1 MPAAKGDDSPVARP
15 KEIEDDA
22 RGEPPPEAEVVVA
35 PELTAGQLFDFY
47 ERNNICEVGHG
58 KETAVRILHHP
69 HVIVGAFAGS
79 QLVGLARATFDGLSA
94 AIMEFSLDLR
104 WQGGGTNGS
113 LLEGDPFGLGARLG
127 RALLAEL
134 DRLGSTFVTA
144 YIVAGTEERF
154 YESLGFTANV
164 GHHVYCIDQRPYVR
178 GAGAPGRS
186 W

>member
-1 MPAAKGDDSPVARP
+1 MARP
-15 KEIEDDA
+15 KESEGDA
-22 RGEPPPEAEVVVA
+22 RGEPPPEAAVVVA
-35 PELTAGQLFDFY
+35 PALTPDQLFDFY

-58 KETAVRILHHP
+58 KETAGRILHHP
-69 HVIVGAFAGS
+69 HVIVGAFADG

-104 WQGGGTNGS
+104 WQRAGTNGS
-113 LLEGDPFGLGARLG
+113 LLEGDSFGLGARLG

-134 DRLGSTFVTA
+134 DRLGSTFVSA

-164 GHHVYCIDQRPYVR
+164 GHLVYYIDQRPYVR
-178 GAGAPGRS
+178 GTRAPRRS
-186 W
+186 